1 MAKLKRGVEVRF
13 GNLLRGP
20 LEHDVFLLIADI
32 HEVQVAFGHLR
43 VGGVGHKLAL
53 DTTHTHGAQR
63 PGPGNVTDHQRRR
76 CPDDAE
82 DVGIVLPVGAQHNAL
97 HLDFVVPSLG
107 EQGPD
112 GPVNHAAGEDF
123 LFRGAAFALE
133 VTAGKPARCS
143 GLLAIIHREREEILA
158 GLGDGGGHGRDDN
171 DGFSQLNGDGAVGL
185 LGEFSGFDVNLLGPC
200 LDRYFL

>member
-1 MAKLKRGVEVRF
+1 M
-13 GNLLRGP
+13 
-20 LEHDVFLLIADI
+20 
-32 HEVQVAFGHLR
+32 
-43 VGGVGHKLAL
+43 
-53 DTTHTHGAQR
+53 
-63 PGPGNVTDHQRRR
+63 
-76 CPDDAE
+76 
-82 DVGIVLPVGAQHNAL
+82 

-158 GLGDGGGHGRDDN
+158 GLGAGGGHRGDHD
-171 DGFSQLNGDGAVGL
+171 DGFPQLNGDGAVGL
-185 LGEFSGFDVNLLGPC
+185 FGEPAGFDVDLLGSY
-200 LDRYFL
+200 LDRCFL